1 MNIATAKRQIAD
13 TVEAYLEKDE
23 AGMYRIAPSRQRPI
37 FLVGAPGI
45 GKTAVME
52 QVAQEL
58 SIGIV
63 SYSMTH
69 HTRQSALGL
78 PRIEHR
84 EFEGVSYEASEYTM
98 SEIVASIYDYMEK
111 TGLRRGILFLD
122 EINCVSE
129 TLHPAMLQFLQFKTF
144 GRHRVPKDW
153 AIVCAGNPPEYNK
166 SVHEFDIVTLDRLRE
181 IDVEPDYAAWKH
193 YAQEKGLHSAVTTF
207 LESKPDCFYKVESRP
222 GGGKSFVTA
231 RGWEDLAETIAVY
244 ERMDKMLD
252 RDLFA
257 QFLRDDEVADAFSTY
272 YALFDKYRSDYQVGR
287 ILEGGASEEVKERA
301 RAAAFDERVALIGL
315 VLDALSVSCAAAVEH
330 ESAVLELRDVLRDAK
345 PALLAGKSVA
355 ETVGED
361 ASRRLATLRRHTLGH
376 SAGSA
381 KIRHE
386 RVVLNILRD
395 LEGLCAKEQT
405 LAGEAAFATLQ
416 GAYTAQV
423 EKISTLAGKAGGQLD
438 CAFDFLDEC
447 FGDGREMLVFTA
459 ELATR
464 ASTASFLARYGN
476 EKYYAHSDELQV
488 DATRVELGR
497 RLAALG
503 EFADEGAADGE
514 GDAGGEGD
522 DGHTSFANERVG
534 LAPTTSVPPT
544 TSAPAA
550 QAQAQA
556 ADDEAKKGTGTHGVR
571 PQTLGADAA
580 DLAAFYDSRQFEWG
594 FAGVC
599 KMTFDPA
606 VVRGKTVLDIGC
618 RRGMGVYKFSAK
630 VGNDGRAIGI
640 DWSPSFIDEARA
652 GMERAWRDS
661 GLKKNNMEFHVAY
674 PEDLMAA
681 GIGDSTIDVVYINNV
696 ITLLADPGRALAE
709 FARVLRPNGLFVCE
723 TVFADRER
731 DEVLRAKAKDIGN
744 SVQAAGTE
752 AEFLDLLK
760 AAGFGD
766 VQVKDSYPVAASRG
780 YTEGT
785 QVETVPGDDGVEFRA
800 MALDVKKA

>member
-244 ERMDKMLD
+244 ERMDKTLD

-272 YALFDKYRSDYQVGR
+272 YVLFDKYRSDYQVGR

-301 RAAAFDERVALIGL
+301 RAAAFDERVALTGL

-345 PALLAGKSVA
+345 PALLEGKSVA

-376 SAGSA
+376 SASSA

-386 RVVLNILRD
+386 RVVLNMLRD

-405 LAGEAAFATLQ
+405 LEGEAAFATLQ
-416 GAYTAQV
+416 GAYTAEV
-423 EKISTLAGKAGGQLD
+423 EKISTLAGKAGRQLD

-503 EFADEGAADGE
+503 DFADEGAADGE
-514 GDAGGEGD
+514 GDTDGEGD
-522 DGHTSFANERVG
+522 GGHASFANERVG
-534 LAPTTSVPPT
+534 LAPAASASAAA
-544 TSAPAA
+544 SAPAA
-550 QAQAQA
+550 KTQAQG
-556 ADDEAKKGTGTHGVR
+556 ADGGVEKDIGTQGGR
-571 PQTLGADAA
+571 PQASGADAA

-606 VVRGKTVLDIGC
+606 AVRGKTVLDIGC

-709 FARVLRPNGLFVCE
+709 FARVLRPDGLLVCE

-731 DEVLRAKAKDIGN
+731 DEALRAKAKDIGN

-752 AEFLDLLK
+752 AEFLALLK

-766 VQVKDSYPVAASRG
+766 VQVKDSYPVAVSRG

>member
-84 EFEGVSYEASEYTM
+84 EFEGMSYDASEYTM

-181 IDVEPDYAAWKH
+181 IDVEPEYAAWKH
-193 YAQEKGLHSAVTTF
+193 YAQEKGLHAAVTTF

-244 ERMDKMLD
+244 ERMGKELD

-287 ILEGGASEEVKERA
+287 ILEGGAGEEIHERA

-315 VLDALSVSCAAAVEH
+315 VLDALAVSCAAAVEH
-330 ESAVLELRDVLRDAK
+330 EDAVLELRDELREAK
-345 PALLAGKSVA
+345 PALLEGASVA
-355 ETVGED
+355 DTVGQ
-361 ASRRLATLRRHTLGH
+361 ASSRRLAALRRHTLGNN
-376 SAGSA
+376 AGSA

-386 RVVLNILRD
+386 RVVLNALRD
-395 LEGLCAKEQT
+395 LEKLCVERQT
-405 LAGEAAFATLQ
+405 QAGPAAFATLQ
-416 GAYTAQV
+416 DAYAGEV
-423 EKISTLAGKAGGQLD
+423 EQISVLADKASGQLD
-438 CAFDFLDEC
+438 CAFEFLEQC
-447 FGDGREMLVFTA
+447 FGNGREMLVFTA

-464 ASTASFLARYGN
+464 MSTASFLARYGN
-476 EKYYAHSDELQV
+476 ENYYAHSDELQV

-497 RLAALG
+497 RLAELG
-503 EFADEGAADGE
+503 ELADGGADADGEGE
-514 GDAGGEGD
+514 GDAGEAA
-522 DGHTSFANERVG
+522 GHTGIDNERVG
-534 LAPTTSVPPT
+534 LAP
-544 TSAPAA
+544 AGARG
-550 QAQAQA
+550 QADADIAHVDAGARA
-556 ADDEAKKGTGTHGVR
+556 ADGEADNGTGAKAAAG
-571 PQTLGADAA
+571 GAT
-580 DLAAFYDSRQFEWG
+580 DLAAYYETRQFEWG
-594 FAGVC
+594 FAGIC

-606 VVRGKTVLDIGC
+606 SVKGKTVLDVGC

-630 VGNDGRAIGI
+630 VGDEGTAIGI
-640 DWSPSFIDEARA
+640 DWSPAYIDEAVA
-652 GMERAWRDS
+652 GMNRAWRDS

-674 PEDLMAA
+674 PEDLVAA
-681 GIGDSTIDVVYINNV
+681 GIGSSTIDVVYINNV

-709 FARVLRPNGLFVCE
+709 FARVLRGGGLLICE
-723 TVFADRER
+723 TVFADRAC
-731 DEVLRAKAKDIGN
+731 DAGVRAAAAEIGN

-752 AEFLDLLK
+752 EEFFALLE
-760 AAGFGD
+760 AAGFAD

-785 QVETVPGDDGVEFRA
+785 RVETVPEDGDVAFRA
-800 MALDVKKA
+800 VALEARKA